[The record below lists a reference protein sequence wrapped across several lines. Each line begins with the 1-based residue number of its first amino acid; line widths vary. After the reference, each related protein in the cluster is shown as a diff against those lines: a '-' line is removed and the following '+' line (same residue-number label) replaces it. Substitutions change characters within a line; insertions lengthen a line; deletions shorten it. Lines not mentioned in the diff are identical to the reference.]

1 MTDEQKTKLKKLA
14 AEMAQCVGMPPL
26 AVGDWGLPKTT
37 PAKALREIAKAS
49 ELADA
54 QCHDWSKRI
63 MELVDGDR

>member
-26 AVGDWGLPKTT
+26 AVGDWDLPKTT

-54 QCHDWSKRI
+54 QCRDWAKRI
-63 MELVDGDR
+63 V